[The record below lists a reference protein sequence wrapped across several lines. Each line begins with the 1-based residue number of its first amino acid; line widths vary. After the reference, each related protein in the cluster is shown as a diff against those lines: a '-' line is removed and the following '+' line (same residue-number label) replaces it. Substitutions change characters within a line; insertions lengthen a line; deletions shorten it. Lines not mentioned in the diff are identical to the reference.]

1 MYEAMGRLDHGT
13 RYSLGRNHCSN
24 DLVCSACPQFFV
36 WLCSLSLQELP
47 RLIQKAVSRHSVHK
61 RGPLTMTATN
71 PTETRNGKANRNG
84 RPSQR
89 REVICKSYFRE
100 LLVLPR
106 HVPRRDRLQ
115 ANRRE
120 TLSLSTHYHRSSYY
134 QYCTILKPS
143 ISSSATH
150 LNGFSQST
158 NHTPGPSA
166 SADSTLH
173 SLPATGGNTYTLA
186 KPVRNAYIQ
195 FYPNPS
201 RRP

>member
-1 MYEAMGRLDHGT
+1 LVRLITIPNKHVVLQMYEAMGRLDHGT

-61 RGPLTMTATN
+61 RGPLTM
-71 PTETRNGKANRNG
+71 
-84 RPSQR
+84 
-89 REVICKSYFRE
+89 
-100 LLVLPR
+100 
-106 HVPRRDRLQ
+106 
-115 ANRRE
+115 
-120 TLSLSTHYHRSSYY
+120 
-134 QYCTILKPS
+134 ILKPS